1 MPQEKLNKLFP
12 ERWVPEPDNIIKEAE
27 RMAALENPNI
37 SCVMAGF
44 SSISLCS
51 PE

>member
-37 SCVMAGF
+37 TIRTH
-44 SSISLCS
+44 SSGLFTL
-51 PE
+51 